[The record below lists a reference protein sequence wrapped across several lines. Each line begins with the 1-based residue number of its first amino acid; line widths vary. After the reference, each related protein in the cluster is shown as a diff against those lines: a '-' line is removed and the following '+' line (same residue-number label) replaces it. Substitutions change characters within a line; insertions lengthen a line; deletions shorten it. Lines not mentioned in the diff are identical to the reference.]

1 MVSPQ
6 TEPFLPYPFLGENH
20 AYQYPI
26 LSRVSP
32 QREPCLPYSF
42 KGSRQREPCLLYP
55 FWWEPC
61 LPVPHPFQGFTT
73 ERTMLTISFLGF
85 HHRRQK
91 HLLTISFQR
100 FSPQREPCL
109 PYPFSMHSRIVGV
122 SGTHCSKWEEEKMS
136 STGGTSPLQKGRQR
150 PSTTSF
156 SQHRVWSA
164 PSVGKHRMNQFTKN
178 TASSKAKTKTIHT
191 GAMSWLHPEF
201 QLKARQGC
209 QLWTLKAMGN
219 TQNGC

>member
-1 MVSPQ
+1 MERTILTISFLGFHHRENHAYHTVSRVHNR
-6 TEPFLPYPFLGENH
+6 ENHAYYIPFGENH

-32 QREPCLPYSF
+32 Q
-42 KGSRQREPCLLYP
+42 K
-55 FWWEPC
+55 
-61 LPVPHPFQGFTT
+61 
-73 ERTMLTISFLGF
+73 
-85 HHRRQK
+85 
-91 HLLTISFQR
+91 
-100 FSPQREPCL
+100 EPCL
-109 PYPFSMHSRIVGV
+109 PYPFSMHSRIAGV

-178 TASSKAKTKTIHT
+178 TASSKAKTKTSHT

-209 QLWTLKAMGN
+209 QL
-219 TQNGC
+219 